1 MSLSLRCVACNVTL
15 LLEKKNENI
24 VLQLFNIIEKY
35 CYGMLE
41 GEEKLRFGKFGVI

>member
-1 MSLSLRCVACNVTL
+1 MCCLQCNSSFR
-15 LLEKKNENI
+15 KKKIENI

-41 GEEKLRFGKFGVI
+41 GEEKLQFGKFGVI